1 MPIDPTAPLNPKHY
15 LILLLLAEEPTFGV
29 RLMERIAA
37 RSEGSVRFNAGSL
50 YRTIA
55 QLVDQGWVEPLG
67 EEAPEDGVGAPRKV
81 YGVTDDGLAAL
92 RREAH
97 RQATLL
103 ESVRALGID
112 GRAS

>member
-1 MPIDPTAPLNPKHY
+1 MPIDPSAPLNPKHY

-29 RLMERIAA
+29 RLMERIEE
-37 RSEGSVRFNAGSL
+37 RSAGSVRFNAGSL

-55 QLVDQGWVEPLG
+55 QLVDQGWVDPRG
-67 EEAPEDGVGAPRKV
+67 EEAPAEGGGAPRKV

-92 RREAH
+92 RREAS

-112 GRAS
+112 GPIP